1 MAKGRTSSGK
11 KLNPQ
16 SQTANKLNT
25 DMAEQ
30 ENQDTNSTTQQPA
43 PRFETVR
50 VYLKDASF
58 EAPASPEVFLQQA
71 EKPKTEVEVLLDY
84 RTLDEA
90 SGLIEIVVKITVT
103 SKVGENTLY
112 LAEVHQAGL
121 FQIQH
126 PDPNARGIVMEVTCP
141 HILLPFAREELNNLI
156 TKGGFSAFLL
166 APVNFD
172 ALHRNKKE
180 QQQNEKETPVNPE
193 SLN

>member
-1 MAKGRTSSGK
+1 
-11 KLNPQ
+11 
-16 SQTANKLNT
+16 
-25 DMAEQ
+25 MAEQ
-30 ENQDTNSTTQQPA
+30 ENQDNKNDSTTQQPA
-43 PRFETVR
+43 ARFETVR

-58 EAPASPEVFLQQA
+58 EAPSSPEVFLQQA

-84 RTLDEA
+84 RTLDEE
-90 SGLIEIVVKITVT
+90 SGLFEVVVKITVT
-103 SKVGENTLY
+103 SKVEENTLY

-126 PDPNARGIVMEVTCP
+126 PDPNARDTVMEVTCP
-141 HILLPFAREELNNLI
+141 HILLPFAREELNSLI

-180 QQQNEKETPVNPE
+180 QQKKENETPVNPE

>member
-1 MAKGRTSSGK
+1 
-11 KLNPQ
+11 
-16 SQTANKLNT
+16 
-25 DMAEQ
+25 MAEQ
-30 ENQDTNSTTQQPA
+30 ENQDNNSTTQQPA
-43 PRFETVR
+43 ARFETVR

-71 EKPKTEVEVLLDY
+71 EKPNTEVEVLLDH

-90 SGLIEIVVKITVT
+90 SGLIEVVVKITVT

-126 PDPNARGIVMEVTCP
+126 PDPNARDTVMEVTCP

-172 ALHRNKKE
+172 GLHRNKKE
-180 QQQNEKETPVNPE
+180 QQQKESEAPVNPE